1 MKPLL
6 SIIGTIAVIAWW
18 MLASWVASGCAAVH
32 ANPSNPNWR
41 EDQQTCERFIGA
53 DRNHVRGETVAEWCS
68 RRENSDRVLGTI
80 ADMGTLTEDIDAAE
94 KALLDLLDEAKKLAE
109 Q

>member
-18 MLASWVASGCAAVH
+18 MLASWVASGCGAVTI
-32 ANPSNPNWR
+32 NPSNPHWR
-41 EDQQTCERFIGA
+41 EEQQTCEKFVGA
-53 DRNHVRGETVAEWCS
+53 DRNHVGVETVAMWCS
-68 RRENSDRVLGTI
+68 RSENSDRVLVTI
-80 ADMGTLTEDIDAAE
+80 ADLGTLTEDIDAAE
-94 KALLDLLDEAKKLAE
+94 KALLDLLEEASKLAE